1 MLLIV
6 SSILFSSCRMVDY
19 FTKQSGN
26 EYRNA
31 ITEKLNTLTPIVE
44 YTLTAYDEAIPDTV
58 TEESTIDLEKLNSAA
73 LDLTNGTQNI
83 TQALLEESYDTALQT
98 TVREKLN
105 TEQTALES
113 YQKTYT
119 AMVTFYK
126 DGAYKTVLA
135 DVETH
140 NNAIKEN
147 YDALVEAHNATV
159 DALGLVKEF

>member
-26 EYRNA
+26 EYRNVIA
-31 ITEKLNTLTPIVE
+31 DKLKTFTLIVE
-44 YTLTAYDEAIPDTV
+44 YTLTAYDEAIPDNV
-58 TEESTIDLEKLNSAA
+58 TEKSIVDLKKLTQAAFDLENS
-73 LDLTNGTQNI
+73 TENI
-83 TQALLEESYDTALQT
+83 AQALLEESFDTALQT

-105 TEQTALES
+105 AEQTALES

-119 AMVTFYK
+119 AMVAFYK

-135 DVETH
+135 DVEIH
-140 NNAIKEN
+140 NNAIKES
-147 YDALVEAHNATV
+147 YDALVETHNATI
-159 DALGLVKEF
+159 DALGF